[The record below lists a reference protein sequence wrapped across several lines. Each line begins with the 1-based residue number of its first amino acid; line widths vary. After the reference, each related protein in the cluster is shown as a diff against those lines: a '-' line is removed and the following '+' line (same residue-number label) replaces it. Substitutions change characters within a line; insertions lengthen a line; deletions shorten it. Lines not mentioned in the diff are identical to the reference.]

1 VKLMRVRGIGFL
13 GLVLLAAAPALAEPP
28 PRELYQRLN
37 ALRVDPEQIYFV
49 RDVTLR
55 RDAIRFSLTEGKFA
69 LLTAYDGRVLGAV
82 FTGSGRVLA
91 VPRDP
96 VERRSLSRFVGEP
109 LLDQPFEQAYLRFTD
124 DTAEEIRRQLE
135 ISGAR
140 RLEEPSFVETWSP
153 TLANLNPWHSLRA
166 MMDLLSASPQPYFY
180 AGIQSA
186 IVGTFDVLVDSR
198 REEPILIGQLRWV
211 EGRRLYDV
219 WASLPAESPGARPF
233 VLPFQTVST
242 QVDTRIQNDLLL
254 EAAATVRLRALAG
267 GERVVQF
274 EFSRNLQISAAAD
287 GAGAPIE
294 FFQNDEVS
302 REEVVQRGNDTLYLV
317 LPEAPAAG
325 EEFEVSIHYRGRVI
339 SDAGNNVYYVGERGT
354 WFPSLAGPLQFAPF
368 DLRFRW
374 PLRLVLVATG
384 RKVEEAEAGE
394 WRTGR
399 WISEKPITLAGFNLG
414 DYLSERF
421 ESRGLEIEVFA
432 NRQLEAALLRRL
444 RQPTILIPP
453 PLPPQ
458 RRQSPIQLPRILMV
472 EAPPAPTPSMTLR
485 QVGQDVAAAIRYYE
499 ELLGPF
505 PFERLAISQAP
516 GSVGQG
522 WPGLLYLSTLSFLP
536 ADAQRRAG
544 LGEHGSILFS
554 ELMPYHEVAHQW
566 WGNLV
571 GIGSYRDQWV
581 HEALA
586 DYLALLCAE
595 RLRSGERLL
604 ETWLENYRKG
614 LTTPVAGV
622 APDEIGPL
630 SLGYRLSSSR
640 MPDAYPRV
648 VYAKGAWVI
657 HMLRMM
663 LRDPAAKD
671 PDAKFFGLLRGLVE
685 SHSHRALTTADVAAA
700 VDRILPE
707 TMDLEGTGSAD
718 WFFEQWVRGTG
729 IPSYTVEFQT
739 TPLGNGFRIRGVLRQ
754 QGVSEMF
761 IAPVP
766 LYAAG
771 ATGRPVRLGVVIADG
786 PETRFEFTARIR
798 PRRILI
804 DPENTLLRRD

>member
-1 VKLMRVRGIGFL
+1 MRVRGIGFL
-13 GLVLLAAAPALAEPP
+13 GAVLLAAAPAPAQPP

-37 ALRVDPEQIYFV
+37 ALRVDPAQVYFV

-55 RDAIRFSLTEGKFA
+55 RDAIRFSLSEGKLA
-69 LLTAYDGRVLGAV
+69 LLAAYDGRVLGAV

-96 VERRSLSRFVGEP
+96 VERRSLARFVGEP
-109 LLDQPFEQAYLRFTD
+109 LLDQSFEQAYLRFTD
-124 DTAEEIRRQLE
+124 DTAEEIRRELKL
-135 ISGAR
+135 SGAR
-140 RLEEPSFVETWSP
+140 RLEEPSFVETWAP
-153 TLANLNPWHSLRA
+153 TLAALNPWHSLRA

-180 AGIQSA
+180 AGIQSPV
-186 IVGTFDVLVDSR
+186 VGAFDVLVDFR
-198 REEPILIGQLRWV
+198 REEPVLVGQLRWV
-211 EGRRLYDV
+211 AGQRVYDV
-219 WASLPAESPGARPF
+219 WASLPAETPGAHPF
-233 VLPFQTVST
+233 ALPFQTVAT
-242 QVDTRIQNDLLL
+242 RVDTRIQNDLLL
-254 EAAATVRLRALAG
+254 EAAATVRLRAGSG

-274 EFSRNLQISAAAD
+274 EFSRHLQISAATD
-287 GAGAPIE
+287 GAGAPLE

-302 REEVVQRGNDTLYLV
+302 REEVVHRGNDTLYVV

-325 EEFEVSIHYRGRVI
+325 EEFEVTIHYHGRVI

-354 WFPSLAGPLQFAPF
+354 WFPSLAGPMQFAPF

-384 RKVEEAEAGE
+384 RKVEEAEDGE

-399 WISEKPITLAGFNLG
+399 WVSQRPVALAGFNLG
-414 DYLSERF
+414 DYLSERL

-432 NRQLEAALLRRL
+432 NRQLEVALLGRL

-453 PLPPQ
+453 PLPAQ
-458 RRQSPIQLPRILMV
+458 RRPSQLPLPRVLTL
-472 EAPPAPTPSMTLR
+472 EAPPAPAPATTLR

-499 ELLGPF
+499 GLLGPF

-516 GSVGQG
+516 GSIGQG

-536 ADAQRRAG
+536 PDAQRRAG
-544 LGEHGSILFS
+544 LGERGSILFS

-571 GIGSYRDQWV
+571 GIGSYRDQWI

-586 DYLALLCAE
+586 DYLALLYAE
-595 RLRSGERLL
+595 RHRSGEGLL
-604 ETWLENYRKG
+604 AAWLESYRRS
-614 LTTPVAGV
+614 LTTPVDGV
-622 APDEIGPL
+622 TPDEIGPL

-640 MPDAYPRV
+640 MPDAYARL
-648 VYAKGAWVI
+648 VYPKGAWVI

-663 LRDPAAKD
+663 LRDASAKD
-671 PDAKFFGLLRGLVE
+671 PDARFFGLLRRLVE
-685 SHSHRALTTADVAAA
+685 SHSHRALTTADMAAA
-700 VDRILPE
+700 VDRLLPE
-707 TMDLEGTGSAD
+707 AMDLEGTGSAD

-729 IPSYTVEFQT
+729 IPRYSVEFQT
-739 TPLGNGFRIRGVLRQ
+739 AAQGNGFRIRGVLRQ
-754 QGVSEMF
+754 EGVPEMF

-766 LYAAG
+766 LYAA
-771 ATGRPVRLGVVIADG
+771 AASGRPVRLGVVVADG